1 MHIDEKINRVNKL
14 QKENIIKFI
23 KKIFQVIISFGIWT
37 IKYKNDFISE
47 FGNIN
52 YDGKVIDFEADKIS
66 NIICISNLPLNLL
79 AVLVNKSEINI
90 SMHSGSIV
98 HISAALNKPI
108 IDILEV
114 EKNNEIDRWIPEIS
128 NYKRVELDKLNDF
141 EI

>member
-1 MHIDEKINRVNKL
+1 
-14 QKENIIKFI
+14 
-23 KKIFQVIISFGIWT
+23 
-37 IKYKNDFISE
+37 
-47 FGNIN
+47 
-52 YDGKVIDFEADKIS
+52 
-66 NIICISNLPLNLL
+66 
-79 AVLVNKSEINI
+79 
-90 SMHSGSIV
+90 MHSGSIV

>member
-1 MHIDEKINRVNKL
+1 M
-14 QKENIIKFI
+14 
-23 KKIFQVIISFGIWT
+23 
-37 IKYKNDFISE
+37 
-47 FGNIN
+47 
-52 YDGKVIDFEADKIS
+52 
-66 NIICISNLPLNLL
+66 PLNLL

-128 NYKRVELDKLNDF
+128 NYKRVELDKLNDLKF
-141 EI
+141 EFINHSCFIVTYKDKSLTVDPWLEGSVFTNPGTC